1 MINKKTAIAL
11 IHCILKRLYAFF
23 GCILEYQP
31 LKLEKTVADPKSWIY
46 LECGATEKFFVNGS
60 HKQNLPS
67 GLFSSQNFGFIRA
80 ELESGYFA
88 IQMLPDDNDEYGEK
102 KITKVCSQ
110 ME

>member
-1 MINKKTAIAL
+1 MIR
-11 IHCILKRLYAFF
+11 CILKRLYAFF